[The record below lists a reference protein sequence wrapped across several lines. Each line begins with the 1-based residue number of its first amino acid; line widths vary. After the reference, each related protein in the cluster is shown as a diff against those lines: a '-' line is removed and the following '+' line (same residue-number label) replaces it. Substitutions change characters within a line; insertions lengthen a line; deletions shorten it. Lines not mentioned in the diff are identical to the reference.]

1 MFSLRLE
8 AVRVPLAN
16 GCSEQLVG
24 QLADARS
31 GALPQKFADRN
42 EAFASDKNP
51 TEGEVGEV
59 QRASRHDLVRA
70 LAPRYGHVSKHEK
83 GQILDQVCEVTGYT
97 RKYALTLLKDPP
109 DEPAV
114 KRTRRRFAEL
124 RTGRSRAAAA
134 VLAGD
139 RWDLLQT
146 SVVFL
151 PELLERLRRRLAL
164 RQFPV
169 AVQTRVAGMSAAT
182 IDRAL
187 KPLREQTKARRGIST
202 TKAGTLLKRQIPI
215 RTFADWT
222 DVRPG
227 FLEMDLVA
235 HCGWSGAG
243 QFLYTLSMVD
253 VATGWVVCA
262 GLRDKRQETV
272 FHALQRLQAGLP
284 FRILG
289 LDSDNGTEFINH
301 LLLDY
306 CTDHGIT
313 FTRSRP
319 YLKNDTCH
327 IEQKNWAVVRRL
339 VGYDRLESP
348 ALPAL
353 ERIHDLARD
362 YINFLHPVRKLLSKT
377 RTGPRVTRRYDVAQ
391 TPFHRL
397 MDSGVLSIKVTNQL
411 KTRSKHL
418 DPFRLKVQLE
428 AAQRTL
434 AARAARS
441 DSYVR
446 QP

>member
-1 MFSLRLE
+1 M
-8 AVRVPLAN
+8 
-16 GCSEQLVG
+16 
-24 QLADARS
+24 
-31 GALPQKFADRN
+31 
-42 EAFASDKNP
+42 
-51 TEGEVGEV
+51 

-70 LAPRYGHVSKHEK
+70 LASRYGHVGKQEK
-83 GQILDQVCEVTGYT
+83 GQILDQVCAVTGYT

-114 KRTRRRFAEL
+114 KRTRRRPPSYGAAEVELL
-124 RTGRSRAAAA
+124 RLCWLVTDGICSKR
-134 VLAGD
+134 LAP
-139 RWDLLQT
+139 
-146 SVVFL
+146 FL
-151 PELLERLRRRLAL
+151 PELLDRLRHRQAL

-169 AVQTRVAGMSAAT
+169 AVQAHVAGMSAST
-182 IDRAL
+182 VDRAL
-187 KPLREQTKARRGIST
+187 KPFREQTRARRGIST
-202 TKAGTLLKRQIPI
+202 TKAGTVLKRQIPI
-215 RTFADWT
+215 RTFAEWT
-222 DVRPG
+222 EAQPG
-227 FLEMDLVA
+227 FFEMDLVA

-253 VATGWVVCA
+253 VATGWVACA
-262 GLRDKRQETV
+262 GLRDKRRETV
-272 FHALQRLQAGLP
+272 FHALRRLQTNLP

-289 LDSDNGTEFINH
+289 LDSDNGTEFINRA
-301 LLLDY
+301 LLDY
-306 CTDHGIT
+306 CLEHGIT

-339 VGYDRLESP
+339 VGYDRLELA

-353 ERIHDLARD
+353 ERIHDLAYD
-362 YINFLHPVRKLLSKT
+362 YINFLHPVRKLVSKT

-397 MDSGVLSIKVTNQL
+397 LDSGALSRTMANQL
-411 KTRSKHL
+411 RTRSKHI

-434 AARAARS
+434 ATRALRS